1 MCDQIVTNLSD
12 IRDREAKILQKQLK
26 LICLLSMRFLKA
38 EAEAEGIELMKK
50 SVMEIF
56 ILDRLIFRTLS
67 CITVSDSLLNSK
79 PSYRQPLHKETLS
92 SKPGRVLNSHLTVL
106 NLLFMLLSNIY

>member
-12 IRDREAKILQKQLK
+12 IRDREAKILKKQLK
-26 LICLLSMRFLKA
+26 LICLLSMRFLK
-38 EAEAEGIELMKK
+38 AEAEGIELMKK

-56 ILDRLIFRTLS
+56 ILDRLIFRTPS

-92 SKPGRVLNSHLTVL
+92 PKPGRVLNSHLTVL